1 MGQLQDWLDDLED
14 WLDESKGTEGVDNQ
28 SGPLSDPNKSY
39 VSTRLADT
47 LSNITHGLSSEHLD
61 VAGTADISG
70 LPSTLPGVADWCH
83 NEAVRCQAIGVSDDF
98 KGSRLKSIRDAIE
111 KDPGGYKDLVGI

>member
-1 MGQLQDWLDDLED
+1 MSITQDLIDALVDL
-14 WLDESKGTEGVDNQ
+14 LDEAEGSQGVDGQ

-39 VSTRLADT
+39 VKTRLSDSLT
-47 LSNITHGLSSEHLD
+47 NIAHGLSAEHLD
-61 VAGTADISG
+61 NAGTADISG
-70 LPSTLPGVADWCH
+70 LPSDLPGVARWCH
-83 NEAVRCQAIGVSDDF
+83 DEAVRCQAIGVSDDF